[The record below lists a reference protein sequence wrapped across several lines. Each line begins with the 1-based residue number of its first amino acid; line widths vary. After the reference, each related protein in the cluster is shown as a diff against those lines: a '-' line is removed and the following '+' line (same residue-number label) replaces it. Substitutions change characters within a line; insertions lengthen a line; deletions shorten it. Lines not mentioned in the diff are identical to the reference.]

1 MGFNNL
7 RNQAISMSQR
17 PDSGPVP
24 DIEKQINDIS
34 EKVPVL
40 DALEK
45 KATEMKDLQP
55 EMKDLA
61 KKLDNLAD
69 FSDMKMAKLA
79 GQTIKSIYK
88 VNDMSIDPKE
98 KAALL
103 EDVTAKYEASKG
115 SAKAMEKT
123 IA

>member
-7 RNQAISMSQR
+7 KNQAISMSQR

-34 EKVPVL
+34 DKVPVL

-45 KATEMKDLQP
+45 KATEMSDLQP

-61 KKLDNLAD
+61 KKLDRLAD
-69 FSDMKMAKLA
+69 FSDMNMAKLA
-79 GQTIKSIYK
+79 GQTIKQIYK
-88 VNDMSIDPKE
+88 VNDMSI
-98 KAALL
+98 
-103 EDVTAKYEASKG
+103 G
-115 SAKAMEKT
+115 
-123 IA
+123 